1 MKWNFKI
8 ITNKEAEQAAQELR
22 ILEDDVAAAH
32 NFLRKNRKNYFQGKK
47 KIPIYLILGPSRFG
61 KTTILSRA
69 GLDLIDANNQK
80 LNNVSPTKYCSFWFT
95 KDALYI
101 DTAGTYTK
109 PDISKPRNDLIWQ
122 GFIKL
127 LQKYF
132 GKDSIS
138 GTLIILDLPA
148 ITQDKNLLK
157 KTLFCIRERIY
168 EMTPLVKTL
177 HTHIIFTKCDCILG
191 FTEFFSL
198 LDAEERLQPLG
209 ISFANNKK
217 LDLIPAFEDKFNELL
232 KQINN
237 RVVENLQKSIRPK
250 ERSLIKIFPSQM
262 DILRQTFI
270 EVISKIPNSR
280 QILLSGIYFTS
291 SIQKGTPIDPIKTTL
306 LHALNLKEKPAYNL
320 EASDDRSYFVED
332 IFKKAIHLHK
342 QNKQRS
348 HSSSLKPYLEYLYAV
363 FIAGLII
370 SISSIVGYQS
380 YHKNLTAIKK
390 TDITRKKSILLS

>member
-32 NFLRKNRKNYFQGKK
+32 DFLRKNRKNYFQGKK

-132 GKDSIS
+132 GKNSIA
-138 GTLIILDLPA
+138 GILIILDLPA
-148 ITQDKNLLK
+148 IAQDKNLLK

-168 EMTPLVKTL
+168 EMTPLVKIL

-198 LDAEERLQPLG
+198 LNFFLM
-209 ISFANNKK
+209 
-217 LDLIPAFEDKFNELL
+217 
-232 KQINN
+232 
-237 RVVENLQKSIRPK
+237 IRRPP
-250 ERSLIKIFPSQM
+250 RSTLFP
-262 DILRQTFI
+262 
-270 EVISKIPNSR
+270 
-280 QILLSGIYFTS
+280 Y
-291 SIQKGTPIDPIKTTL
+291 TTL
-306 LHALNLKEKPAYNL
+306 FRSVRDHPDSSGAWPAARRQSCRIPGAYGDRKSTRLN
-320 EASDDRSYFVED
+320 S
-332 IFKKAIHLHK
+332 
-342 QNKQRS
+342 S
-348 HSSSLKPYLEYLYAV
+348 HQIISYAV
-363 FIAGLII
+363 FCLK
-370 SISSIVGYQS
+370 
-380 YHKNLTAIKK
+380 KN
-390 TDITRKKSILLS
+390 